1 MSNANIVGNRIR
13 TLRSQ
18 RQMTIDDLAGAIP
31 GEQAANAKL
40 IENLEAG
47 RLVPSLTPLLQI
59 ARALGVRLG
68 SFLDDQAGHAVVLT
82 KASDMPETTRFVGSN
97 LGAEKKMELTFHS
110 LAANKN
116 DRHMEPFIID
126 VKPHEGEIVL
136 SNRQNRRQLL
146 LSVRVDGEELMHLR
160 GDGLI
165 CATPTGSTAYSLSAG
180 GPVLSPEMAGIL
192 LTPLCPHQLAIRPL
206 VLNPAETVGI
216 SHNEAESA
224 VMTADGRFCG
234 MLEKGEELRVGV
246 SSRTV
251 RFLYQPRGRYRLL
264 REKLGWGWDERH
276 GKV

>member
-1 MSNANIVGNRIR
+1 MARILIVANPDKDGAPA
-13 TLRSQ
+13 
-18 RQMTIDDLAGAIP
+18 LAREA
-31 GEQAANAKL
+31 
-40 IENLEAG
+40 LED
-47 RLVPSLTPLLQI
+47 
-59 ARALGVRLG
+59 ARALGFEAALSTRQG
-68 SFLDDQAGHAVVLT
+68 DDLAAYGADKVVVFGGDGTVLSAIAG
-82 KASDMPETTRFVGSN
+82 
-97 LGAEKKMELTFHS
+97 LGAEPPPV
-110 LAANKN
+110 LAFNVGRLGYLAENPPEKLREILGLALA
-116 DRHMEPFIID
+116 DALPVSVRIMI
-126 VKPHEGEIVL
+126 EGVVAGRDGEIRAFAMNEIVL

-216 SHNEAESA
+216 SHSEAESVA
-224 VMTADGRFCG
+224 MTADGRFCA
-234 MLEKGEELRVGV
+234 MLEKGGELRVGV
-246 SSRTV
+246 SPRTV